1 MLAEHRLANWHMPRP
16 LALPFASDE
25 SPAPHNNYYRSIWIS
40 DLHLGTRACKAEA
53 LLGFLRHHQADNLY
67 LVGDIVD
74 CWNLG
79 GSWFWSEA
87 QEGVVR
93 EIAMWRRQGTRVVFL
108 PGNHDE
114 FNTDL
119 VQMLLGPILTQAA
132 LVHRTAE
139 GRRMLVTHGHQFD
152 SSLSSMRLLSMMG
165 SSAYTMALRINEWYV
180 RERFRIRKASV
191 SAYLKRRATKAVR
204 YLTTTGLD
212 DRAVF
217 DGVRE
222 HKADGVI
229 CGHTHRVEQRLIGPI
244 WYVNDGDWV
253 ENCTALV
260 ENRDGTLRI
269 LQWRL
274 DEDSNDTGTT
284 EIQEAS

>member
-1 MLAEHRLANWHMPRP
+1 MPRP

-87 QEGVVR
+87 QECVVR
-93 EIAMWRRQGTRVVFL
+93 EITMWRRQGTRVVFL

-152 SSLSSMRLLSMMG
+152 SSLSSMRWLSMMG
-165 SSAYTMALRINEWYV
+165 GSAYTMALRINEWYV
-180 RERFRIRKASV
+180 RERFRTRKASV

-204 YLTTTGLD
+204 YLTATGLD

-274 DEDSNDTGTT
+274 DEDGNDTGTT